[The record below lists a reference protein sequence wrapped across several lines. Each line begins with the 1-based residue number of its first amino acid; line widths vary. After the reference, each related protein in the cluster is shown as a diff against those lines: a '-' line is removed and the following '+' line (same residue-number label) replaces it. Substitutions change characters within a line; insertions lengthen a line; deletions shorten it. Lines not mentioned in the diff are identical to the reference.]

1 MKLLRQANL
10 SFVKGNSDKVY
21 EVDLCEVGAGQ
32 FVVNFRYGRRG
43 SSLRDGTKTPA
54 PVDRANADK
63 IFDDLVAS
71 KTKKGYSDSGSAVSS
86 STPAAAK
93 VVNDLDVVSVSDPV
107 ALAIL
112 NRIAKGP
119 EPSNWKLSRAVW
131 RAGELRLREAEVLI
145 AQLIGTGD
153 AMLDYCVA
161 WALSRI
167 GSADCIAPLDG
178 ITRNTS
184 YPNHVRRMAD
194 EAKRQI
200 CSDNDRELILNSYIQ
215 QLPDWCQD
223 LAKKGPAEAFSKV
236 WFEKLSKKDRKAV
249 QSIDTLYFIDN
260 EHVRPA
266 LIETLRT
273 APLKPNFFRHLR
285 RIFKSAELRGD
296 AEVFGILSA
305 RFAKEKHNFVMPNY
319 WGYRGKK
326 KPTVGD
332 SAEKAYSKQTRNYLR
347 GRVWRSLERLGRDKD
362 PAYCEMAI
370 GLLLQFSDDDAQPIT
385 SHSTW
390 DYSTYNVVQTYCDQY
405 GRYWAFNNIVAR
417 HSSRY
422 QRLSTKLRFDCDR
435 TFNPNENTA
444 GPTEREEAYPK
455 LWDSAPTSLLRL
467 MQESRCERVHQF
479 AVLAL
484 LENKAFCS
492 EIDLPILIGLLSSPY
507 QATCSFAF
515 DVVVSRYDAANPDRQ
530 LVCALANCAL
540 ERARLQSHR
549 WIEVQRTFFFDDPE
563 FTAALI
569 SSPHSDTRLFARD
582 SLRAVNVSSEK
593 SDLIAR
599 LAIAHLLAMSGNES
613 NEQAANEITATITQ
627 TFADSLRQIEFE
639 TISQLLSHPLE
650 GVQLLGGEVILRHES
665 FSRNPPAALLHQMLG
680 SPHTTVRGLAIRI
693 VSQLNDDELRQ
704 SIDLLFALTRHP
716 EADVRNDIRPTVKRI
731 ANSDSNFAVTFADRL
746 INALL
751 TPGAPEGVPSHTSR
765 VLIDDLRENLS
776 HVDGATVWRLLQS
789 RSQPAQDVGGVLL
802 STNVDSNSLSVEE
815 LVKLASHDVL
825 SVRESSWAMC
835 QQGIERLRKS
845 MESTVRLLDAKW
857 NDSREFGFKLFREQI
872 DEADLTS
879 AVLISICDSVRE
891 DVQRFGCDLIT
902 KRFEDQDGQEYLL
915 KLSEHPSPSL
925 QLFATN
931 FLDRYAID
939 NPDRLQELEPYFM
952 SVLTRVNKA
961 RVAKDRVLSL
971 LSREASKSPE
981 AAHVV
986 SRIMSQ
992 LSATAAIGD
1001 KARTIEMMAEIRE
1014 RYPDIPLPIE
1024 VQTVE
1029 VR

>member
-1 MKLLRQANL
+1 MKLIRQVNL
-10 SFVKGNSDKVY
+10 SFAKGNSDKVY
-21 EVDLCEVGAGQ
+21 EVDLCEVGVGQ

-54 PVDRANADK
+54 PVDRANAEK

-71 KTKKGYSDSGSAVSS
+71 KTKKGYSESGSAASPSIPATAKSVSEPNAS
-86 STPAAAK
+86 SM
-93 VVNDLDVVSVSDPV
+93 SDPV

-153 AMLDYCVA
+153 AMLDYCIA
-161 WALSRI
+161 WSLSRI
-167 GSADCIAPLDG
+167 GSADCLVPLDG
-178 ITRNTS
+178 ITRNKS

-200 CSDNDRELILNSYIQ
+200 CSENDRELILNSYIQ
-215 QLPDWCQD
+215 QLPDWCQN
-223 LAKKGPAEAFSKV
+223 LAKDGPAEAFSKA
-236 WFEKLSKKDRKAV
+236 WFEKLSKRDRKAV

-273 APLKPNFFRHLR
+273 VPLKPSFFRHLR

-296 AEVFGILSA
+296 AEVFGVLSA
-305 RFAKEKHNFVMPNY
+305 RFAKEKHDFVMPNY
-319 WGYRGKK
+319 WGYLGKK

-332 SAEKAYSKQTRNYLR
+332 SAQKAYSKQTRNYLR

-362 PAYCEMAI
+362 PAYCEMAT
-370 GLLLQFSDDDAQPIT
+370 GLLLQFSDEDAQAIT

-405 GRYWAFNNIVAR
+405 GRYWAFSNIIAR

-422 QRLSTKLRFDCDR
+422 RRLSTKLRFDCER
-435 TFNPNENTA
+435 SFNPNENTT

-455 LWDSAPTSLLRL
+455 LWDSAPRSLLRL

-479 AVLAL
+479 AALAL
-484 LENKAFCS
+484 IENKSFCS
-492 EIDLPILIGLLSSPY
+492 QIDLNILIDLLSSPY

-515 DVVVSRYDAANPDRQ
+515 DAVVSRYDAANPDRQ
-530 LVCALANCAL
+530 LVLALANCAL
-540 ERARLQSHR
+540 ERARLQSYR
-549 WIEVQRTFFFDDPE
+549 WIELQRSFFFDDAE
-563 FTAALI
+563 FAAGLI
-569 SSPHSDTRLFARD
+569 VSPFSDTRLFARD
-582 SLRAVNVSSEK
+582 SLRTVDLSSEK
-593 SDLIAR
+593 RDLIVR
-599 LAIAHLLAMSGNES
+599 LAVAHLLAMPEAEWS
-613 NEQAANEITATITQ
+613 EQAANEITSTITQ
-627 TFADSLRQIEFE
+627 SLGESLRQIGVE
-639 TISQLLSHPLE
+639 TIGQLLSHPLE
-650 GVQLLGGEVILRHES
+650 GVQLLGGEAILRHDS
-665 FSRNPPAALLHQMLG
+665 LSRQPPAEMLHLMLG
-680 SPHTTVRGLAIRI
+680 SRHTTVRGLAIRI
-693 VSQLNDDELRQ
+693 VNQLNDDELRQ

-716 EADVRNDIRPTVKRI
+716 EADVRNEIRPTVVRI
-731 ANSDSNFAVTFADRL
+731 AKSDSNFAGVFADRL
-746 INALL
+746 IDALL

-765 VLIDDLRENLS
+765 VLIDDLRENLA
-776 HVDGATVWRLLQS
+776 HVDGATVWKLLQS

-802 STNVDSNSLSVEE
+802 STNIDSNSLSVEE

-825 SVRESSWAMC
+825 SVRESCWAMC

-845 MESTVRLLDAKW
+845 MASTVRLLDSKW
-857 NDSREFGFKLFREQI
+857 DDSREFGFKLFREQI
-872 DEADLTS
+872 EESDLSS

-902 KRFEDQDGQEYLL
+902 KRFEERDGQEYLL

-931 FLDRYAID
+931 FLDRYAVD
-939 NPDRLQELEPYFM
+939 NPERLQELEPYFM

-961 RVAKDRVLSL
+961 RVAKDRVLAL
-971 LSREASKSPE
+971 LSREATKSPE
-981 AAHVV
+981 AAHVA
-986 SRIMSQ
+986 SRIMSK

-1001 KARTIEMMAEIRE
+1001 KARTIEMMAKIRE
-1014 RYPDIPLPIE
+1014 QYPDIPLPIE
-1024 VQTVE
+1024 IQTVE